1 MEIEQYHTCPDPMGW
16 TGLYR
21 SDRKYQKYRVQSSN
35 AHPAKMS
42 MSLANK
48 IMIHLEELNLVNAG
62 TTIVDFMA
70 GQGTT
75 GIVAELHGH
84 PFIGIELEQHFI
96 DMINGYECDGKTETT
111 ADEKR
116 HGTCGRKEAHD
127 PHMYLGA
134 NDDGGQ
140 QNECDGVTEHTVSIV
155 QYGRCR
161 ASRPHDRHH
170 VDGNRDAVRK
180 TLNHDPKWK
189 IIRGDARELSKILS
203 DVGAAIVSHPY
214 GDSVLNHKQ
223 NGIIIDGTRYDRPYM
238 NGPNVGYSAVVPP
251 HYGNISNLTDVA
263 GIASPPYSQAPD
275 RISAGKLQGG
285 YISDTI
291 KRTYDASLHGNTDGQ
306 IGNLKDVAGVVSPP
320 YANRMDGGSK
330 VSAGMRPYTNESP
343 DTWFTQRDQTNIG
356 NLRDA
361 SMGGIVNP
369 SYESTDNMFH
379 SPEWLAENN
388 PRPSY
393 PKSKDELTPSDD
405 NVASTKGETYLSAML
420 KVYSEAYRAG
430 ISPLVIVTKNP
441 TKNGKLR
448 RLDLDTVRLL
458 QMAGYKIVDYHRA
471 ILFEIVNGVPVGR
484 ISFFKRLS
492 LQNGNVA
499 ARWEDVIFC
508 VRDERDMMENIR
520 IESNGGLK

>member
-1 MEIEQYHTCPDPMGW
+1 MEIEQYHTCADPIEW
-16 TGLYR
+16 TGLYG

-48 IMIHLEELNLVNAG
+48 IMVHLEELGLVNAG

-84 PFIGIELEQHFI
+84 PFIGIELEQHFV

-111 ADEKR
+111 ADEIR

-127 PHMYLGA
+127 PHMYLGV
-134 NDDGGQ
+134 NDDNGQ

-170 VDGNRDAVRK
+170 VDGNRDATRK
-180 TLNHDPKWK
+180 ALNHDPKWQ
-189 IIRGDARELSKILS
+189 IIKGDARKLSEILPG
-203 DVGAAIVSHPY
+203 VGAAIVSPPY
-214 GDSVLNHKQ
+214 GDTVLKYRY
-223 NGIIIDGTRYDRPYM
+223 NGIIID
-238 NGPNVGYSAVVPP
+238 
-251 HYGNISNLTDVA
+251 
-263 GIASPPYSQAPD
+263 
-275 RISAGKLQGG
+275 
-285 YISDTI
+285 
-291 KRTYDASLHGNTDGQ
+291 
-306 IGNLKDVAGVVSPP
+306 GVVSPP

-330 VSAGMRPYTNESP
+330 VCGGMRPYTNESP

-356 NLRDA
+356 NLRDV
-361 SMGGIVNP
+361 SMGGIVSP
-369 SYESTDNMFH
+369 PYESTDNMFH

-393 PKSKDELTPSDD
+393 PKSKDELTPSSG
-405 NVASTKGETYLSAML
+405 NVANTRGETYLSAML

-430 ISPLVIVTKNP
+430 ISPLVIVTKKP

-471 ILFEIVNGVPVGR
+471 ILWEIVNGVPVGR

-492 LQNGNVA
+492 LQKGNVA